1 MIQPTPVRRPL
12 WIRTLL
18 VAGLAF
24 LAVWKALQLPRRKW
38 PQPMRGILQNW
49 TWGMFRV
56 VMGSWITRAYID
68 QPCTL
73 RTPQPLIP
81 KASADLRYALSP
93 SDLQFFY
100 DNGYLGPYPAFS
112 SGQIEQLARSLML
125 RRTQPSYLYGFPT
138 DRDLHFED
146 DLLLEFLA
154 EPAILERAAQLLGP
168 DLACW
173 RSQVFLKP
181 PGGSAIQWHQAST
194 YMMEDYLEPA
204 LHPPDRNELFQL
216 TIWIALDDAT
226 RENGCMQAYPG
237 SHKEIRTIRFGGN
250 EGFYKVNFTLEFE
263 SRPEDAVSLEVPAG
277 HFILF
282 SERVIHGSGPN
293 TSTKRRMAVNF
304 RLIPPNVRVYP
315 DQRTHRAMHMGQV
328 YSLDRWSLLLLR
340 GEDRYELNKTKR
352 LHRQPVTEVQ
362 GEPTALVS

>member
-1 MIQPTPVRRPL
+1 MIQPTPVRRPFGT
-12 WIRTLL
+12 RTLM

-24 LAVWKALQLPRRKW
+24 LAAWKASRLPRRKW

-49 TWGMFRV
+49 TWSMFRV
-56 VMGSWITRAYID
+56 LVGSWITRAYID

-73 RTPQPLIP
+73 HTPEPLVP
-81 KASADLRYALSP
+81 KAAVDPRYALSE
-93 SDLQFFY
+93 SELRFFY

-112 SGQIEQLARSLML
+112 SEQVEPLARSLMR
-125 RRTQPSYLYGFPT
+125 RRTQPSYVYGFPT

-146 DLLLEFLA
+146 DLLLDFLA

-168 DLACW
+168 DLGCW

-181 PGGSAIQWHQAST
+181 PGGNAIQWHQAST

-204 LHPPDRNELFQL
+204 LQPPDRNELFQL

-226 RENGCMQAYPG
+226 RENGCMQVFPG
-237 SHKEIRTIRFGGN
+237 THKRIRTIRFGGD
-250 EGFYKVNFTLEFE
+250 EGFYKVNFKLEFE
-263 SRPEDAVSLEVPAG
+263 GRPEESVLLEVPAG

-293 TSTKRRMAVNF
+293 TSTQRRMAVNF

-315 DQRTHRAMHMGQV
+315 HQHTHRAMHMGQV
-328 YSLDRWSLLLLR
+328 YSLDKWSLLLLR
-340 GEDRYELNKTKR
+340 GEDHFGFNRTKR
-352 LHRQPVTEVQ
+352 LNRQAVTQ
-362 GEPTALVS
+362 ARGEPILLVS